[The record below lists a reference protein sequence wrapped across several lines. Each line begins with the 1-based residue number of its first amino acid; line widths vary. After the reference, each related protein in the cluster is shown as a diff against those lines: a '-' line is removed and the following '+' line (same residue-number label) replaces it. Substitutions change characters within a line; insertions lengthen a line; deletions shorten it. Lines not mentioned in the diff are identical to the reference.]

1 MLNYPVVPASEA
13 RSVTPVSSRIL
24 SALTE
29 VLHFAWRKYRRW
41 KTIREL
47 QALDDRMLKDIG
59 LDRSEIGSMA
69 NTVAGSR
76 PLFPGHDFYR
86 RGR

>member
-1 MLNYPVVPASEA
+1 MMNYPVVPASEA
-13 RSVTPVSSRIL
+13 RSVSPVSSRIL

-29 VLHFAWRKYRRW
+29 VLHFAWLKYRRW

-59 LDRSEIGSMA
+59 LDRSEIGSAA
-69 NTVAGSR
+69 NAVSGSGS
-76 PLFPGHDFYR
+76 LFPSADFYR
-86 RGR
+86 RRR